1 MKLEFLSL
9 AVFSTVVI
17 LFGSILPIPTVLI
30 HEEGGYVIHLLS
42 YVVCSYAWA
51 QLLPSWRRYVAVMV
65 VLTPVTELLQLPLPY
80 RTPCV
85 EDLIANLI
93 GTLLGGLL
101 AYGAIHLRLRAH
113 STGDG

>member
-1 MKLEFLSL
+1 MKLESLSL
-9 AVFSTVVI
+9 AVFSTLMI
-17 LFGSILPIPTVLI
+17 LFGSILPVPAVSER
-30 HEEGGYVIHLLS
+30 EEVGYAIHLLS

-51 QLLPSWRRYVAVMV
+51 QLLTSRRRYAAIMAA
-65 VLTPVTELLQLPLPY
+65 LTPLTELLQLPLPY

-93 GTLLGGLL
+93 GTVLGGLL
-101 AYGAIHLRLRAH
+101 AHGASSPRLRAP